1 MTINIEEKRVSNSRA
16 KKPFIYAGCVLLAC
30 VAAILIASPVLGR
43 SSAVTLVGAGD
54 IADCGIKADSAT
66 AKLLGN
72 IPGTVYTLG
81 DNVYDHGTREEFR
94 NCYDPTWGKYK
105 KRTKPTAGN
114 HDYETAAAKPYYDYF
129 GARAGSPRRGYYS
142 YDRGAWHIV
151 ALNSNC
157 AEVGGCETNSPQGE
171 WLRNDLA
178 RSDANCTLAYF
189 HHPLFSSGQ
198 NTTTTAVRPF
208 WEILYNRDAE
218 VILVGHAHSY
228 ERFAPQTPGGNK
240 NLENGIRQFVVGTGG
255 KPAINPFDGTAK
267 NSQRKNDKTPGV
279 LKLTLKPNSYDWK
292 FVPIA
297 GKEFRDSGSDGCH

>member
-1 MTINIEEKRVSNSRA
+1 VPNSRA

-30 VAAILIASPVLGR
+30 VAAILIASPILGR

-66 AKLLGN
+66 AKLLGR
-72 IPGTVYTLG
+72 IPGTVFTLG
-81 DNVYDHGTREEFR
+81 DNVYDNGTRQEFR

-114 HDYETAAAKPYYDYF
+114 HDYYTNNAAPYYDYF

-142 YDRGAWHIV
+142 YNRGAWHIV

-157 AEVGGCETNSPQGE
+157 AKVGGCGASSTQGE
-171 WLRNDLA
+171 WLKRDLA
-178 RSDANCTLAYF
+178 RSDAKCTLAYF
-189 HHPLFSSGQ
+189 HEPLFSSGQ
-198 NTTTTAVRPF
+198 GTETTEVKPF
-208 WEILYNRDAE
+208 WEMLHNRDAD
-218 VILVGHAHSY
+218 VILAGHAHSY
-228 ERFAPQTPGGNK
+228 ERFAPQTPGGK
-240 NLENGIRQFVVGTGG
+240 YSANGIRQFVVGTGG
-255 KPAINPFDGTAK
+255 KPALNPFGATAP

-279 LKLTLKPNSYDWK
+279 LKLTLKPASYEWK

-297 GKEFRDSGSDGCH
+297 GKDFRDSGSDACH